1 MGMTP
6 IQEHIL
12 ARLRA
17 FAADQHLA
25 VRGERPIEYGVQI
38 LLADGSA
45 EIPVNIYTTGRIL
58 IGGKPG
64 ALRSLLQ
71 GWADTQQAA
80 KPAAPTVRVEVAHIG
95 VDEAGKGDI
104 FGPLV
109 IAGAVVQPEQSSL
122 LQAHGVRDSK
132 ILTSAQIQHLA
143 DWLPNRCPI
152 EVLVLSPADYNA
164 HYAELGNLNQ
174 LLGWG
179 HARVIEAL
187 YARTGVELALSD
199 QFSERPHIRQALDAA
214 GCPVRLEERPHAE
227 TDLAVAAAS
236 ICARAAFERA
246 LEELRHKSGFH
257 LPFGAS
263 DPAIPVILR
272 KVQQRW
278 GEEGLRRIAKLH
290 FKPVKE
296 VLNPKS
302 AAG

>member
-1 MGMTP
+1 MTAL
-6 IQEHIL
+6 QEHIL
-12 ARLRA
+12 ASLRT

-25 VRGERPIEYGVQI
+25 VRGERSIEYGVQI
-38 LLADGSA
+38 LLADGGA
-45 EIPVNIYTTGRIL
+45 EIPVNIYTTGRIV

-80 KPAAPTVRVEVAHIG
+80 KPAAPTLRVEVAHIG
-95 VDEAGKGDI
+95 VDEAGKGDV

-122 LQAHGVRDSK
+122 LQAQGVRDSK
-132 ILTSAQIQHLA
+132 MLTSAQIQHLA
-143 DWLPNRCPI
+143 AWLPGRCPV
-152 EVLVLSPADYNA
+152 EVLVLPPMEYNQR
-164 HYAELGNLNQ
+164 YAELGNLNQ

-179 HARVIEAL
+179 HGRVIETL
-187 YARTGVELALSD
+187 HARTGVELALSD
-199 QFSERPHIRQALDAA
+199 QFSQRPHIQQALDAT

-227 TDLAVAAAS
+227 ADLAVAAAS

-246 LEELRHKSGFH
+246 LEELRLKSGFH

-272 KVQQRW
+272 KVRQRW
-278 GEEGLRRIAKLH
+278 GEDGLRRIAKLH

-296 VLNPKS
+296 ILNPKG